1 MKNVNNKKKQ
11 IESTNQRDNLLNFFL
26 LYSLLL
32 FTFQQT
38 TKRINK
44 LTQQQQKEQ
53 MAKEAK
59 ERKQKRMNKHMVKR
73 NKVRTK

>member
-1 MKNVNNKKKQ
+1 MSTTKKQ
-11 IESTNQRDNLLNFFL
+11 TESTNQRDNLLNFFL

-32 FTFQQT
+32 FTFPQT

-59 ERKQKRMNKHMVKR
+59 ENEQTHGQKKQGENKI
-73 NKVRTK
+73 NK

>member
-1 MKNVNNKKKQ
+1 MSTTKKQ
-11 IESTNQRDNLLNFFL
+11 TESTNQKDNLLNFFL

-32 FTFQQT
+32 FTFPQT

-59 ERKQKRMNKHMVKR
+59 ERKQKRMNKHGQKKQGE
-73 NKVRTK
+73 NKINK